1 MTIGTRARLAI
12 GRAID
17 RLEDLILSSSLFPL
31 TRYVP
36 HGHSCW
42 YDIQRF
48 ASTRELASFSMW
60 ALTLDSRL
68 DDSSSIFNACIYCFE
83 PGSDSYK
90 KLHAVYGWSR
100 NVHCIPMAL
109 GGAFKMRRLS
119 TNPDSE
125 LNTLVVGESVAIGST
140 PMKSCKSAPLISSAM
155 SAILY
160 PSVY

>member
-1 MTIGTRARLAI
+1 MAIGTRARLAI

-48 ASTRELASFSMW
+48 ASTRELGVIFDVGANVGQT
-60 ALTLDSRL
+60 ARRL
-68 DDSSSIFNACIYCFE
+68 IKYFPNACIYCFE
-83 PGSDSYK
+83 PSSDSYK
-90 KLHAVYGWSR
+90 KLHAVYGWRR

-109 GGAFKMRRLS
+109 GGAFESLS
-119 TNPDSE
+119 EKITN
-125 LNTLVVGESVAIGST
+125 
-140 PMKSCKSAPLISSAM
+140 C
-155 SAILY
+155 
-160 PSVY
+160 